1 MFKFWFI
8 STAIIGGM
16 MYVAGGIG
24 LSTYLIALLV
34 VLLVCKVIAPLV
46 AIIMIQRF
54 ITSMR

>member
-8 STAIIGGM
+8 ATAIIGGLI
-16 MYVAGGIG
+16 YVAGGIG
-24 LSTYLIALLV
+24 LSTYLLALLL
-34 VLLVCKVIAPLV
+34 VLLVCKVIAPIV